1 MSFFFF
7 FYIFFQAKVFLIL
20 LYRHPSPSSSFSAN
34 SCSLYETASKGIAR
48 AMEENDKF
56 AKFVADKRRSGR
68 CRVDLMSYLI
78 MPCQR
83 SMRYPMLV
91 QELLKHT
98 SELHEDH
105 PILELTLAKVREM
118 AKQQN
123 DIDVDELGR

>member
-1 MSFFFF
+1 
-7 FYIFFQAKVFLIL
+7 
-20 LYRHPSPSSSFSAN
+20 
-34 SCSLYETASKGIAR
+34 
-48 AMEENDKF
+48 MEENDKF

-83 SMRYPMLV
+83 SMGYPMLV